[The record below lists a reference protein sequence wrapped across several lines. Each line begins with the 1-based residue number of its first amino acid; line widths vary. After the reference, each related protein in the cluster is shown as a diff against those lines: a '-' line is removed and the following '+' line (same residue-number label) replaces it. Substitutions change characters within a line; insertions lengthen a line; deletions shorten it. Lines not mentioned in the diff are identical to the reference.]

1 MSKFNLTPEE
11 QEAVNT
17 YYSSAEEQP
26 AMDEKEQKK
35 NSINNLLGFAIA
47 FFALILFGYLM
58 IVVVSNFIG

>member
-47 FFALILFGYLM
+47 FFALIFLSR
-58 IVVVSNFIG
+58 IRDRIHRHR